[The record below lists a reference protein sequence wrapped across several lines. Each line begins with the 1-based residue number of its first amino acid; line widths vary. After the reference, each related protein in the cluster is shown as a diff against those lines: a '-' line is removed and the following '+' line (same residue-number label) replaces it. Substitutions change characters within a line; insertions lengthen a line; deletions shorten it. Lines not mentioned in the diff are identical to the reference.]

1 LKKTIWKDP
10 AVGGARVIK
19 MIEIRFHGRG
29 GQGALTAAEVFA
41 LAAFLEGKEAQHFP
55 QFGAE
60 RRGAPVAVFCRID
73 DKPITIHSNIYQ
85 PDCVVVLDISLIK
98 TINVTAG
105 LRKGGWVIINTTKKP
120 EDFKHLGPFR
130 IATVD
135 ATGIALSHK
144 LGSEKAPIVN
154 TTILGALALA
164 TGIVI
169 LESVLKAIAEKI
181 NQKTED
187 NISACEDAF
196 SKTQLFFLN
205 KKEGGDENDNSR

>member
-1 LKKTIWKDP
+1 
-10 AVGGARVIK
+10 

-105 LRKGGWVIINTTKKP
+105 LKENGWLILNTSQKP
-120 EDFKHLGPFR
+120 EYFRYLLGSSKVESGFR
-130 IATVD
+130 HIATVD
-135 ATGIALSHK
+135 ATSIAFRRK
-144 LGSEKAPIVN
+144 LGSEAAPIVN
-154 TTILGALALA
+154 TTILGAVAKTTEA
-164 TGIVI
+164 VKM
-169 LESVLKAIAEKI
+169 EAVLKAIAKKI
-181 NQKTED
+181 GQKTSD
-187 NISACEDAF
+187 NIYACEEAF
-196 SKTQLFFLN
+196 KETQIQIIE
-205 KKEGGDENDNSR
+205 KEGENIV

>member
-1 LKKTIWKDP
+1 M
-10 AVGGARVIK
+10 K

-60 RRGAPVAVFCRID
+60 RRGAPIVVFCRID

-85 PDCVVVLDISLIK
+85 PDCVVVLDVSLIK

-105 LRKGGWVIINTTKKP
+105 LKENGWLILNTSQKP
-120 EDFKHLGPFR
+120 EQFRNLGFKR

-135 ATGIALSHK
+135 ATSIALRRK
-144 LGSEKAPIVN
+144 LGSETAPIVN
-154 TTILGALALA
+154 TTILGAVVK
-164 TGIVI
+164 VI
-169 LESVLKAIAEKI
+169 ETVKMEAVLKAIAEKI
-181 NQKTED
+181 GQKTSD
-187 NISACEDAF
+187 NISACEEAY
-196 SKTQLFFLN
+196 KETQIHILE
-205 KKEGGDENDNSR
+205 KEGESNG

>member
-1 LKKTIWKDP
+1 M
-10 AVGGARVIK
+10 IK

-73 DKPITIHSNIYQ
+73 DKPITIHSNIYA

-105 LRKGGWVIINTTKKP
+105 LKKNGWLILNTSQKP
-120 EDFKHLGPFR
+120 EYFRNLGFR
-130 IATVD
+130 HIAAVD
-135 ATGIALSHK
+135 ATSIALQRK
-144 LGSEKAPIVN
+144 LGSEAAPIVN
-154 TTILGALALA
+154 TTILGALAKA
-164 TGIVI
+164 TGAVK
-169 LESVLKAIAEKI
+169 LEAMLKAIEEKI
-181 NQKTED
+181 SQKTAD
-187 NISACEDAF
+187 NLSACEEAF
-196 SKTQLFFLN
+196 EKTQIQIFTE
-205 KKEGGDENDNSR
+205 EGENNE